1 MEELVVVPLQN
12 FDITPTVN
20 DLFWKEKNKR
30 LIEECGSVTQLREI
44 ACLLLDIATQRQ
56 GVIKGLMKEIMLQ
69 GIKIDEREVLN
80 PSLEKGGA

>member
-1 MEELVVVPLQN
+1 MEDLVVVPLQD

-30 LIEECGSVTQLREI
+30 LIEECGSVKQLQEI

-56 GVIKGLMKEIMLQ
+56 GVIKGLMKQVLLQ
-69 GIKIDEREVLN
+69 GIKIDEKEVMN
-80 PSLEKGGA
+80 PVLEKGGA

>member
-1 MEELVVVPLQN
+1 MEELVVVPLEN

-30 LIEECGSVTQLREI
+30 LIEECGSISQLKEI
-44 ACLLLDIATQRQ
+44 ATLLLEIATQRQ
-56 GVIKGLMKEIMLQ
+56 GVIKGLMKEVLLK
-69 GIKIDEREVLN
+69 GIKIDENEVLN